1 MNLFIVSLNHEIK
14 KSLIMDKIVEKI
26 VGIGIPGLMLMVA
39 ISMTGLSGAAA
50 ITAALALLGPGGMI
64 GGIVTLLLAGA
75 IASSISEFGFDTLF
89 RAVIRKLYQKGETK
103 GSIRAKIEKGPW
115 SKKLKAK
122 AISDLER
129 L

>member
-1 MNLFIVSLNHEIK
+1 
-14 KSLIMDKIVEKI
+14 MDKIVEKI
-26 VGIGIPGLMLMVA
+26 VSIGVPGIMLLVA

-64 GGIVTLLLAGA
+64 GGIVTLLVAGA
-75 IASSISEFGFDTLF
+75 IVSALSEYGFDALF
-89 RAVIRKLYQKGETK
+89 RAVIKKMYQKGETK
-103 GSIRAKIEKGPW
+103 ESIKSKIMNGPW

-122 AISDLER
+122 AISELES